1 MTESHE
7 PAEFATG
14 AIARSFRDVIS
25 SAKSREAWLLVFADL
40 LDKIRQAEPRPELL
54 YLLHAAVASA
64 PNEEQRKAAKSEV
77 TTFEAELR
85 GRLKDGTSIRPLTR
99 EGLEVLIVVPKSVER
114 KAIDAVFE
122 IEDLAARAL
131 DSRVRYRRFEFPG
144 AASVMVT
151 VVCAQEA
158 GNLIASNIVR
168 DYVSAL
174 GRPDLAVLCGMA
186 MGLSDE
192 ISVGSVVIA
201 NQVFDYEPQRLSPDG
216 GVSRFDAFRIKQ
228 TTDADARHTVDAQ
241 SDRILQRLVKARDR
255 LVAAGVSPGDL
266 PVDRPATR
274 MTFGVTLSG
283 DKLVENDER
292 PSLASLHDRSYA
304 LEMEGAGFAVAC
316 HRLDCEWLVVRGIAD
331 HGEQDRDKTAQLSA
345 ALGAASFVR
354 VLLETEWSAER

>member
-40 LDKIRQAEPRPELL
+40 LDKVRQAEPRPELL
-54 YLLHAAVASA
+54 YLLHAAIASA
-64 PNEEQRKAAKSEV
+64 PNEAQRKAAKSEV

-99 EGLEVLIVVPKSVER
+99 EGLEVLIIVPKSVER
-114 KAIDAVFE
+114 KALDAVFE
-122 IEDLAARAL
+122 IEAVSARPL
-131 DSRVRYRRFEFPG
+131 DSRVRYRRFELTG
-144 AASVMVT
+144 VASIMVT
-151 VVCAQEA
+151 AVCAQEA
-158 GNLIASNIVR
+158 GNLISSNIVR

-186 MGLSDE
+186 MGLSGE
-192 ISVGSVVIA
+192 VPVGGVVIA
-201 NQVFDYEPQRLSPDG
+201 NQVFDYEPQRLAPDG
-216 GVSRFDAFRIKQ
+216 GVSRFDSFRIKQ

-241 SDRILQRLVKARDR
+241 CDRIVQRHVKARDR
-255 LVAAGVSPGDL
+255 LVAAGVPAGDL
-266 PVDRPATR
+266 PVDPHETK
-274 MTFGVTLSG
+274 MKFGVTLSG
-283 DKLVENDER
+283 DKLVEDNEG
-292 PSLASLHDRSYA
+292 PSLVSLHDRSYA
-304 LEMEGAGFAVAC
+304 LEMEGAGFAAAC

-331 HGEQDRDKTAQLSA
+331 HGEQNRGKSAQLSA